1 MGNIKSMISGNA
13 IDFMATVDDP
23 YKQVVTN
30 YYAQYSAQ
38 NPDIF
43 YELTDMVDDDSSELA
58 KFVQTHKLS
67 WPLTND
73 DFTKSGGF
81 LDNLTE
87 DQAKTVSIILQSHIP
102 KVNIRTA

>member
-1 MGNIKSMISGNA
+1 MGNIKSIISGNA
-13 IDFMATVDDP
+13 IDFMNTVDDP

-30 YYAQYSAQ
+30 YYGQYSAQ

-43 YELTDMVDDDSSELA
+43 YELTEMINNDNSDLS
-58 KFVQTHKLS
+58 KFVTANKLE
-67 WPLTND
+67 WPLNND

-87 DQAKTVSIILQSHIP
+87 DQAKTVSMIL
-102 KVNIRTA
+102 